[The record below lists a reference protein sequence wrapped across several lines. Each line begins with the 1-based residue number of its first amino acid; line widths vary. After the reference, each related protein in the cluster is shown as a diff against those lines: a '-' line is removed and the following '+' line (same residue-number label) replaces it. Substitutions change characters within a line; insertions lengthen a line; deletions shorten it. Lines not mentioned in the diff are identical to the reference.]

1 MLYEKCHCAHL
12 SQPMTLNSENESHTD
27 KFWYRELIKENVFI
41 LVENKMLVG
50 QCNYI
55 TAFA

>member
-1 MLYEKCHCAHL
+1 
-12 SQPMTLNSENESHTD
+12 MTLNSENESHTD
-27 KFWYRELIKENVFI
+27 KVWHRELIKENVFI
-41 LVENKMLVG
+41 LVENKKLVG